1 MRLAAILVCVVSTA
15 AGAWAGEPAATEKPA
30 AAPLKVCL
38 VSASAEYK
46 SDESLAEFQKFLE
59 AGYNAACTRA
69 FGGDKGTSLPGLES
83 IDSCDVMV
91 LFTRRVTLPPDQ
103 LERVKK
109 YFQAGRRVVGL
120 RTASHAFQ
128 NYLELDKEVL
138 GGNYTGHYGA
148 GPVTQ
153 VSIVD
158 KAKEHPILAGVVPFT
173 SPASLYKNVG
183 AAADIELL
191 LNGTIIDPKDKKEV
205 THPLAWTRIHN
216 GGRVFYTSLGAPAD
230 FANENFRRMLVNA
243 VFWTAK
249 RAVEAKPATPA
260 AAPAK

>member
-1 MRLAAILVCVVSTA
+1 MRLAEILVYVVSTA
-15 AGAWAGEPAATEKPA
+15 AGAWAGEPAPA
-30 AAPLKVCL
+30 ASQAPLKVCL

-59 AGYNAACTRA
+59 AGYNAACTRV
-69 FGGDKGTSLPGLES
+69 FGGDKGTSLPGLEA

-109 YFQAGRRVVGL
+109 YFQAGRPVVGI

-153 VSIVD
+153 ASIVER
-158 KAKEHPILAGVVPFT
+158 AKEHPILAGVKPFT
-173 SPASLYKNVG
+173 SPASLYKNTG

-191 LNGTIIDPKDKKEV
+191 LNGTIADPKEKKEV
-205 THPLAWTRIHN
+205 THPLAWTRMHN
-216 GGRVFYTSLGAPAD
+216 GGRVFYTSLGSPAD
-230 FANENFRRMLVNA
+230 FTNENFRRMIVNA
-243 VFWTAK
+243 IFWTAK
-249 RAVEAKPATPA
+249 REVEAKPVTPA
-260 AAPAK
+260 AALAK

>member
-1 MRLAAILVCVVSTA
+1 MFVLCAAA
-15 AGAWAGEPAATEKPA
+15 MAGEPAPA
-30 AAPLKVCL
+30 ATPLKVCL

-46 SDESLAEFQKFLE
+46 SDETLAEFQKFIE
-59 AGYNAACTRA
+59 AGYNAACTRV
-69 FGGDKGTSLPGLES
+69 FGGDKGTSLPGLEA

-109 YFQAGRRVVGL
+109 YFQAGRPVVGL

-138 GGNYTGHYGA
+138 GGNYSGHYGA

-153 VSIVD
+153 VSIVE
-158 KAKEHPILAGVVPFT
+158 KAREHPILAGVKPFT
-173 SPASLYKNVG
+173 SAASLYKNVG
-183 AAADIELL
+183 VAADIELL
-191 LNGTIIDPKDKKEV
+191 LNGTITDPKEKKDV
-205 THPLAWTRIHN
+205 THPLAWTRMHN
-216 GGRVFYTSLGAPAD
+216 GGRVFYTSLGAPVD

-243 VFWTAK
+243 IFWTAK
-249 RAVEAKPATPA
+249 RSVEAKASPP
-260 AAPAK
+260 AAPAR

>member
-1 MRLAAILVCVVSTA
+1 MKAAVLLACMLSIITA
-15 AGAWAGEPAATEKPA
+15 ASAGEPAPA
-30 AAPLKVCL
+30 LAPPLKVCL

-59 AGYNAACTRA
+59 AGYNAACTRV
-69 FGGDKGTSLPGLES
+69 FGADKGDTLPSLETL
-83 IDSCDVMV
+83 DSCDVMV
-91 LFTRRVTLPPDQ
+91 LFTRRVKLPEDQ
-103 LERVKK
+103 LDRVKK
-109 YFQAGRRVVGL
+109 YFKAGRPVVGI

-128 NYLELDKEVL
+128 NWLEFDKEVL
-138 GGNYTGHYGA
+138 GGNYNNHYGV

-153 VSIVD
+153 VSIVE

-173 SPASLYKNVG
+173 SAASLYKNEG

-191 LNGTIIDPKDKKEV
+191 LNGTITDPKEKKEV

-216 GGRVFYTSLGAPAD
+216 GGRVFYTSLGSPAD
-230 FANENFRRMLVNA
+230 FTNENFRRMIVNA
-243 VFWTAK
+243 IFWTAK
-249 RAVEAKPATPA
+249 RPVEAKPATPA